1 LAGQLVA
8 GQAGAGSAGL
18 LRREDPLEEP
28 AGKIQVLRCPE
39 LPDREFAHNQQ
50 SYEHLEP
57 AWPGRNPGTFEVI
70 PGAIRLK
77 T

>member
-1 LAGQLVA
+1 LGGQPLA
-8 GQAGAGSAGL
+8 GQAGAWPAGL

-28 AGKIQVLRCPE
+28 AGKIQVLRRPE
-39 LPDREFAHNQQ
+39 LPDRELAHGQQ
-50 SYEHLEP
+50 SYETPAP
-57 AWPGRNPGTFEVI
+57 AWHGRNLGTFEVI